1 MTLRHFRIFKAVAET
16 GSFTKA
22 AERLYITQSAVSH
35 AIRELEER
43 AGTALFDRLSKSISI
58 TESGRLLLEEVTPIL
73 ASCDVLD
80 SRLNCLEK
88 QAPVHIVSSITIAAF
103 YLPSILRKFDTLW
116 PGLPVTVK
124 VVPAATAVE
133 VLRNG
138 EADFALIEGAAPQG
152 PFICEA
158 FDSYNMYILC
168 RPGYLPG
175 YPAGGKSLSLER
187 FCAERLLLREKGS
200 AIRDTLDST
209 LYLAGCTAYPAW
221 TSVNSTALIE
231 AAKAGLGLTVLPD
244 ILVEKELEERSLI
257 TVRTDGLQLKNDLI
271 LLRHKEKYMT
281 EPLRSLLR
289 LISGKGEVKPG

>member
-22 AERLYITQSAVSH
+22 AESLYITQSAVSH

-80 SRLNCLEK
+80 SRINCLEK

-103 YLPSILRKFDTLW
+103 YLPAILKQFGELW
-116 PGLPVTVK
+116 PGLPVTVE

-158 FDSYNMYILC
+158 FDSYKMYILC
-168 RPGYLPG
+168 CPGYLPG
-175 YPAGGKSLSLER
+175 YPDEECLSLER
-187 FCAERLLLREKGS
+187 FCAKRLLLREKGS
-200 AIRDTLDST
+200 AIRDTLDSA
-209 LYLAGCTAYPAW
+209 LYLAGYTAYPVW

-244 ILVEKELEERSLI
+244 ILVGKELEERSLI
-257 TVRTDGLQLKNDLI
+257 TVRTSGLQLKNDLLVI
-271 LLRHKEKYMT
+271 RHKEKYMT

-289 LISGKGEVKPG
+289 LISGKGEVKTG